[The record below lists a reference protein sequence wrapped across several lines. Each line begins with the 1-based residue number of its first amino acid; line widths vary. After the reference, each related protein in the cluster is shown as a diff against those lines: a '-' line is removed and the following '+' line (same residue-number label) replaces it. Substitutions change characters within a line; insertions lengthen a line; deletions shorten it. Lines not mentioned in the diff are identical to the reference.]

1 MVAFTFRNDCPD
13 NFYTGTSQVE
23 NVTVTKLVIGFWT
36 VTFNHKVNF
45 FLLIKNIKWDAFY

>member
-36 VTFNHKVNF
+36 VTFNHKVNL
-45 FLLIKNIKWDAFY
+45 FLLLKNIKWDAFY